1 MAEQSIDLNLEKA
14 LFERLKNDPEAI
26 GEVYDR
32 YAKQLYSYLLKRCGH
47 KETAEDLVAHCF
59 MKLMESAPGL
69 EWRGVPV
76 GAWLYRVAANA
87 LADHWRSSAVRRS
100 VSIDDEDEG
109 WDPPAADDSAW
120 LAEMSIE
127 GDRLREAMN
136 KLSTRD
142 REVLTLKFYAGL
154 ATEEI
159 AVELKVSNN
168 HAAVLIYRAL
178 GRMRKLLIQT
188 TN

>member
-1 MAEQSIDLNLEKA
+1 MAEQTINLEQEKM
-14 LFERLKNDPEAI
+14 LFERLKKDPEAI

-32 YAKQLYSYLLKRCGH
+32 YSKQLYSYLLKRCGH
-47 KETAEDLVAHCF
+47 KETAEDLVAQSF
-59 MKLMESAPGL
+59 MKLLESAPNL

-76 GAWLYRVAANA
+76 SAWLYRVATNA
-87 LADHWRSSAVRRS
+87 LADHWRSSATRKS
-100 VSIDDEDEG
+100 TSLDDDDEG
-109 WDPPAADDSAW
+109 WDPPAPDDTSW

-127 GDRLREAMN
+127 GDRLKAAMN
-136 KLSTRD
+136 QLSKRD
-142 REVLTLKFYAGL
+142 QEVLALKFYTGL

-159 AVELKVSNN
+159 AVELSISNN